1 MTVGQAAEPL
11 EVASR
16 KAAGRLNVI
25 LEVFGRLPR
34 ASLSAPKA
42 RSAQQSALRLEAL
55 QGYVFLFPA
64 LLLLLLFHLLP
75 VFYALFLSL
84 FDARVF
90 RDMWHPGPFVSGGN
104 YGRLLT
110 STDFVQSLA
119 NTVWFAGIT
128 VPAGLFLAVL
138 FANLLNARIW
148 GRTGYRVTYF
158 LPYITSTVAAAVV
171 WRWIFQ
177 PRVGIAN
184 SVLQWIGLPG
194 QRWADEPRGIFLL
207 LGQFVGVPLQGWLAG
222 PSLALVTVALVSVW
236 YSVGF
241 NTVIA
246 LAGLTTIPTDLYEAA
261 RIDGANRWHL
271 FRHIT
276 LPLLTP
282 TLLFLLI
289 VETIRS
295 FQSFDFFYQ
304 MMASSPVPGSKVV
317 TIFLYEQGFKSFN
330 LGYAAAIGMV
340 LFAIIFALTLL
351 QFRATRSR
359 VVYAD

>member
-1 MTVGQAAEPL
+1 MTAGQVSEPFATAAPI
-11 EVASR
+11 SR
-16 KAAGRLNVI
+16 PSQAQT
-25 LEVFGRLPR
+25 
-34 ASLSAPKA
+34 A
-42 RSAQQSALRLEAL
+42 RRINEAL
-55 QGYVFLFPA
+55 QGYGLLFPA

-75 VFYALFLSL
+75 LFYALFLSL

-90 RDMWHPGPFVSGGN
+90 RDMWAPGPFVATGN
-104 YGRLLT
+104 YARLL
-110 STDFVQSLA
+110 SNADFAGSLV
-119 NTVWFAGIT
+119 NTVWYAGIT
-128 VPAGLFLAVL
+128 VPLGIFLAVL
-138 FANLLNARIW
+138 FAQLLNARIW

-158 LPYITSTVAAAVV
+158 LPYVTSTVAAAVV

-184 SVLQWIGLPG
+184 YVLQWLGLPG
-194 QRWADEPRGIFLL
+194 QQWADEPRGIFMLFIQF
-207 LGQFVGVPLQGWLAG
+207 LGIQTAPNWLSG

-246 LAGLTTIPTDLYEAA
+246 LAGLTTIPADLYEAA
-261 RIDGANRWHL
+261 RIDGAGRWNL

-304 MMASSPVPGSKVV
+304 MMAAIPVPGAKVV
-317 TIFLYEQGFKSFN
+317 TIYLYEQGFKAFN

-340 LFAIIFALTLL
+340 LFLIIFVLTLL

>member
-1 MTVGQAAEPL
+1 MTVGQAVEPL
-11 EVASR
+11 SKPHELAVQ
-16 KAAGRLNVI
+16 
-25 LEVFGRLPR
+25 PR
-34 ASLSAPKA
+34 ATSRAHRAA
-42 RSAQQSALRLEAL
+42 RRWEAI
-55 QGYVFLFPA
+55 QGYGFLFPA

-90 RDMWHPGPFVSGGN
+90 RDMWSPGPFIGAGN
-104 YGRLLT
+104 YARLL
-110 STDFVQSLA
+110 SSGEFAQSLG
-119 NTVWFAGIT
+119 NTVWYAGIT
-128 VPAGLFLAVL
+128 VPLGLFLAVL
-138 FANLLNARIW
+138 FAQLLNARIW

-158 LPYITSTVAAAVV
+158 LPYVTSTVAAAVV

-177 PRVGIAN
+177 PRVGVAN
-184 SVLQWIGLPG
+184 SVLEWLGLPG
-194 QRWADEPRGIFLL
+194 QQWADEPRGIFLL
-207 LGQFVGVPLQGWLAG
+207 FGQFVGLPLDGWFSG

-246 LAGLTTIPTDLYEAA
+246 LAGLTTIPVDLYEAA
-261 RIDGANRWHL
+261 RIDGAGRWRL
-271 FRHIT
+271 FRDIT

-282 TLLFLLI
+282 TLLFLLV

-304 MMASSPVPGSKVV
+304 MMAALPVPGAKVV
-317 TIFLYEQGFKSFN
+317 TIFLYQQGFKSFN

-340 LFAIIFALTLL
+340 LFAIIFLLTLL

>member
-1 MTVGQAAEPL
+1 MTIGQTAERLQLPTR
-11 EVASR
+11 ERTTRTSR
-16 KAAGRLNVI
+16 
-25 LEVFGRLPR
+25 R
-34 ASLSAPKA
+34 A
-42 RSAQQSALRLEAL
+42 ALRWERL
-55 QGYVFLFPA
+55 QGYGFLSPA

-90 RDMWHPGPFVSGGN
+90 RDMWQPGRFIGSGN

-110 STDFVQSLA
+110 TSEFAQSLT
-119 NTVWFAGIT
+119 NTVWFALIT
-128 VPAGLFLAVL
+128 VPLGLFLAVL
-138 FANLLNARIW
+138 FAQLLNARIW
-148 GRTGYRVTYF
+148 GRTAYRATYF

-177 PRVGIAN
+177 PRVGVAN
-184 SVLQWIGLPG
+184 SVLEWLGLPA
-194 QRWADEPRGIFLL
+194 QRWADEPRGVFQLF
-207 LGQFVGVPLQGWLAG
+207 GQMVGVPLEGWAAG
-222 PSLALVTVALVSVW
+222 PSLALVTIALVSVW

-304 MMASSPVPGSKVV
+304 MMAAVPVPGAKVV
-317 TIFLYEQGFKSFN
+317 TIYLYEQGFKSFN

-340 LFAIIFALTLL
+340 LFAIIFVLTLL

>member
-1 MTVGQAAEPL
+1 MIG
-11 EVASR
+11 
-16 KAAGRLNVI
+16 
-25 LEVFGRLPR
+25 
-34 ASLSAPKA
+34 
-42 RSAQQSALRLEAL
+42 SAQAPDTRRQARPIDVREAARARGPAANGVRRTRLTSEAL
-55 QGYVFLFPA
+55 QGYAFLVPA

-90 RDMWHPGPFVSGGN
+90 RDMWHPGPFSGAGN
-104 YGRLLT
+104 YGRLL
-110 STDFVQSLA
+110 SNGDFGQSLA
-119 NTVWFAGIT
+119 NTIWFAGIT
-128 VPAGLFLAVL
+128 VPGGLVLAVL
-138 FANLLNARIW
+138 FAQLLNARIP
-148 GRTGYRVTYF
+148 GRTAYRVTYF

-177 PRVGIAN
+177 PRVGVAN
-184 SVLQWIGLPG
+184 AILQSIGFPG
-194 QRWADEPRGIFLL
+194 QQWADEPRGIFQLF
-207 LGQFVGVPLQGWLAG
+207 GTFVGLPLSGWLAG
-222 PSLALVTVALVSVW
+222 PSLALVTVAIVSVW

-246 LAGLTTIPTDLYEAA
+246 LAGLTTIPADLYEAA
-261 RIDGANRWHL
+261 RIDGASRWHL

-304 MMASSPVPGSKVV
+304 MMSGVPVPGAKVV
-317 TIFLYEQGFKSFN
+317 TIYLYEQGFKSFN
-330 LGYAAAIGMV
+330 LGYAAAIGLV
-340 LFAIIFALTLL
+340 LFAIIFVLTLV
-351 QFRATRSR
+351 QFRASSSR
-359 VVYAD
+359 VVYADS

>member
-11 EVASR
+11 SKPHQRALGAYAAS
-16 KAAGRLNVI
+16 
-25 LEVFGRLPR
+25 
-34 ASLSAPKA
+34 SAH
-42 RSAQQSALRLEAL
+42 RSARRWATF
-55 QGYVFLFPA
+55 QGYGFLFPA
-64 LLLLLLFHLLP
+64 LLLLLLFHVLP

-90 RDMWHPGPFVSGGN
+90 KDMWSPGPFIGAGN
-104 YGRLLT
+104 YGRLF
-110 STDFVQSLA
+110 SSADFAQSLA

-128 VPAGLFLAVL
+128 VPLGLALAVL
-138 FANLLNARIW
+138 FAQLLNARIW

-158 LPYITSTVAAAVV
+158 LPYVTSTIAAAVV

-177 PRVGIAN
+177 PRVGVAN
-184 SVLQWIGLPG
+184 SVLAWLGLPG
-194 QRWADEPRGIFLL
+194 QQWADEPRGILL
-207 LGQFVGVPLQGWLAG
+207 LIGQFVGLRLDGWLSG
-222 PSLALVTVALVSVW
+222 PSLALVTVAVVSVW

-246 LAGLTTIPTDLYEAA
+246 LAGLTTIPADLYEAA
-261 RIDGANRWHL
+261 RIDGAGRWRL
-271 FRHIT
+271 FRDIT

-304 MMASSPVPGSKVV
+304 MMAGQPVPGAKVV
-317 TIFLYEQGFKSFN
+317 TVYLYQQGFKSFN

-340 LFAIIFALTLL
+340 LFVIIFALTLL

>member
-1 MTVGQAAEPL
+1 MTVGQAVEPRSQPR
-11 EVASR
+11 EV
-16 KAAGRLNVI
+16 GQNL
-25 LEVFGRLPR
+25 R
-34 ASLSAPKA
+34 ADKKSSAQ
-42 RSAQQSALRLEAL
+42 RSARRWEAI
-55 QGYVFLFPA
+55 QGYGFLFPA
-64 LLLLLLFHLLP
+64 LVLLLLFHLLP

-90 RDMWHPGPFVSGGN
+90 RDMWSPGPFIGGGN

-110 STDFVQSLA
+110 SGEFAQSLG

-128 VPAGLFLAVL
+128 VPLGLILAVL
-138 FANLLNARIW
+138 FAQLLNARIW

-158 LPYITSTVAAAVV
+158 LPYVTSTVAAAVV

-177 PRVGIAN
+177 PRVGVAN
-184 SVLQWIGLPG
+184 SVLEWLGLPG
-194 QRWADEPRGIFLL
+194 QQWADEPRGIFLL
-207 LGQFVGVPLQGWLAG
+207 VGQFVGLPLDGWLSG

-246 LAGLTTIPTDLYEAA
+246 LAGLTTIPVDLYEAA
-261 RIDGANRWHL
+261 RIDGAGRWRL
-271 FRHIT
+271 FRDIT
-276 LPLLTP
+276 LSLLTP
-282 TLLFLLI
+282 TLLFLLV

-304 MMASSPVPGSKVV
+304 MMAAQPVPGAKVV
-317 TIFLYEQGFKSFN
+317 TIFLYQQGFKSFN

-340 LFAIIFALTLL
+340 LFAIIFVLTLL

>member
-11 EVASR
+11 SKPRERTLPTSATSR
-16 KAAGRLNVI
+16 ARRAAR
-25 LEVFGRLPR
+25 RW
-34 ASLSAPKA
+34 
-42 RSAQQSALRLEAL
+42 EAL
-55 QGYVFLFPA
+55 QGYGFLCPA

-75 VFYALFLSL
+75 VLYALFLSL

-90 RDMWHPGPFVSGGN
+90 RDMWSPGPFIGAGN
-104 YGRLLT
+104 YGRLL
-110 STDFVQSLA
+110 SSGEFAQSVG

-128 VPAGLFLAVL
+128 VPVGLFLAVL
-138 FANLLNARIW
+138 FAQLLNARIW

-158 LPYITSTVAAAVV
+158 LPYVTSTVAAAVV

-177 PRVGIAN
+177 PRVGVAN
-184 SVLQWIGLPG
+184 AVFAWLGLPG
-194 QRWADEPRGIFLL
+194 QQWADEPRGVFLL
-207 LGQFVGVPLQGWLAG
+207 VGQLIGVPLEGWLAG
-222 PSLALVTVALVSVW
+222 PSLALVTVAVVSVW

-261 RIDGANRWHL
+261 RIDGAGRWRL
-271 FRHIT
+271 FRDIT

-282 TLLFLLI
+282 TLLFLLVI
-289 VETIRS
+289 ETIRS

-304 MMASSPVPGSKVV
+304 MMAGNPVPGAKVV
-317 TIFLYEQGFKSFN
+317 TVFLYQQGFKSFN
-330 LGYAAAIGMV
+330 LGFAAAIGMV
-340 LFAIIFALTLL
+340 LFVIIFGLTLV

>member
-1 MTVGQAAEPL
+1 VDGYNRALHMS
-11 EVASR
+11 ASR
-16 KAAGRLNVI
+16 ALDKLSV
-25 LEVFGRLPR
+25 R
-34 ASLSAPKA
+34 APA
-42 RSAQQSALRLEAL
+42 RSAQRRAAHRWEIV
-55 QGYVFLFPA
+55 QGYGFLLPA
-64 LLLLLLFHLLP
+64 FGLLLLFHLLP
-75 VFYALFLSL
+75 VLYALFLSL

-90 RDMWHPGPFVSGGN
+90 RDMWSPGPFIGAGN
-104 YGRLLT
+104 YGRLL
-110 STDFVQSLA
+110 SNAEFGQSLA
-119 NTVWFAGIT
+119 NTVWYAGIT
-128 VPAGLFLAVL
+128 VPLGLILAVL
-138 FANLLNARIW
+138 FGQLLNARIW

-158 LPYITSTVAAAVV
+158 LPYVTSTVAAAVV

-177 PRVGIAN
+177 PRVGVAN
-184 SVLQWIGLPG
+184 AVLTWLGLPV
-194 QRWADEPRGIFLL
+194 QQWADEPRGVVDLIGQWAGLQVPGLL
-207 LGQFVGVPLQGWLAG
+207 SG

-246 LAGLTTIPTDLYEAA
+246 LAGLTTIPMELYEAA
-261 RIDGANRWHL
+261 RIDGAQRWQL

-295 FQSFDFFYQ
+295 FQAFDFFYQ
-304 MMASSPVPGSKVV
+304 MMQAVPVPTAKVV
-317 TIFLYEQGFKSFN
+317 TIYLYQQGFKSFN

-340 LFAIIFALTLL
+340 LFVIIFALTVI
-351 QFRATRSR
+351 QFRATRDR

>member
-1 MTVGQAAEPL
+1 MTVGQAVEPL
-11 EVASR
+11 SKPHE
-16 KAAGRLNVI
+16 L
-25 LEVFGRLPR
+25 
-34 ASLSAPKA
+34 
-42 RSAQQSALRLEAL
+42 AL
-55 QGYVFLFPA
+55 QPLATSRARRAARRWEAIQGYGFLFPA

-90 RDMWHPGPFVSGGN
+90 RDMWSPGPFIGAGN

-110 STDFVQSLA
+110 SGEFAQSLG

-128 VPAGLFLAVL
+128 VPLGLVLAVL
-138 FANLLNARIW
+138 FAQLLNARIW

-158 LPYITSTVAAAVV
+158 LPYVTSTVAAAVV

-177 PRVGIAN
+177 PRVGVAN
-184 SVLQWIGLPG
+184 SVLEWLGLPG
-194 QRWADEPRGIFLL
+194 QQWADEPRGIFLL
-207 LGQFVGVPLQGWLAG
+207 VGQFVGLPLDGWLSG

-246 LAGLTTIPTDLYEAA
+246 LAGLTTIPVDLYEAA
-261 RIDGANRWHL
+261 RIDGAGRWRL
-271 FRHIT
+271 FRDIT

-282 TLLFLLI
+282 TLLFLLV

-304 MMASSPVPGSKVV
+304 MMAAQPVPGAKVV
-317 TIFLYEQGFKSFN
+317 TIFLYQQGFKSFN

-340 LFAIIFALTLL
+340 LFAIIFVLTLL

>member
-1 MTVGQAAEPL
+1 MTVGQAVEPRSQPR
-11 EVASR
+11 EV
-16 KAAGRLNVI
+16 GQNL
-25 LEVFGRLPR
+25 R
-34 ASLSAPKA
+34 ADKKSSAQ
-42 RSAQQSALRLEAL
+42 RSARRWEAI
-55 QGYVFLFPA
+55 QGYGFLFPA

-84 FDARVF
+84 YDARVF
-90 RDMWHPGPFVSGGN
+90 RDMWSPGPFIGAGN

-110 STDFVQSLA
+110 SSEFAQSLG

-128 VPAGLFLAVL
+128 VPLGLILAVL
-138 FANLLNARIW
+138 FAQLLNARIW

-158 LPYITSTVAAAVV
+158 LPYVTSTVAAAVV

-177 PRVGIAN
+177 PRVGVAN
-184 SVLQWIGLPG
+184 SVLEWLGLPG
-194 QRWADEPRGIFLL
+194 QQWADEPRGIFLL
-207 LGQFVGVPLQGWLAG
+207 LGQFIGLPIDGWLSG

-246 LAGLTTIPTDLYEAA
+246 LAGLTTIPVDLYEAA
-261 RIDGANRWHL
+261 RIDGAGRWRL
-271 FRHIT
+271 FRDIT

-282 TLLFLLI
+282 TLLFLLV

-304 MMASSPVPGSKVV
+304 MMAAQPVPGAKVV
-317 TIFLYEQGFKSFN
+317 TIFLYQQGFKSFN

-340 LFAIIFALTLL
+340 LFAIIFVLTLL

>member
-1 MTVGQAAEPL
+1 MTVGQAVEPRSQPR
-11 EVASR
+11 EIAVD
-16 KAAGRLNVI
+16 
-25 LEVFGRLPR
+25 PR
-34 ASLSAPKA
+34 AIKSNA
-42 RSAQQSALRLEAL
+42 RRAARRWEAL
-55 QGYVFLFPA
+55 QGYGYLFPA

-90 RDMWHPGPFVSGGN
+90 RDMWSPGPFIGASN
-104 YGRLLT
+104 YGRLFT
-110 STDFVQSLA
+110 SGEFAQSLG
-119 NTVWFAGIT
+119 NTVWYAGIT
-128 VPAGLFLAVL
+128 VPLGLVLAVL
-138 FANLLNARIW
+138 FAQLLNASIW

-158 LPYITSTVAAAVV
+158 LPYVTSTVAAAVV

-177 PRVGIAN
+177 PRVGVAN
-184 SVLQWIGLPG
+184 SVLAWLGLPG
-194 QRWADEPRGIFLL
+194 QQWADEPRGVFLL
-207 LGQFVGVPLQGWLAG
+207 LGQFLGLPLDGWLSG

-246 LAGLTTIPTDLYEAA
+246 LAGLTTIPLDLYEAA
-261 RIDGANRWHL
+261 RIDGAGPWRL

-304 MMASSPVPGSKVV
+304 MMAGNPVPGAKVV
-317 TIFLYEQGFKSFN
+317 TVFLYQQGFKSFN
-330 LGYAAAIGMV
+330 LGYAAAIGMI
-340 LFAIIFALTLL
+340 LFAIIFVLTLL
-351 QFRATRSR
+351 QFRVTRSR

>member
-1 MTVGQAAEPL
+1 MTIGQAAEPMGL
-11 EVASR
+11 RVRA
-16 KAAGRLNVI
+16 AAGGSAR
-25 LEVFGRLPR
+25 R
-34 ASLSAPKA
+34 AA
-42 RSAQQSALRLEAL
+42 RRLEAI
-55 QGYVFLFPA
+55 QGYAFLLPA

-90 RDMWHPGPFVSGGN
+90 RDMWAPGPFVGAGN

-110 STDFVQSLA
+110 SDEFAQSLV
-119 NTVWFAGIT
+119 NTVWYAAIT
-128 VPAGLFLAVL
+128 VPLGLALAVF
-138 FANLLNARIW
+138 FAQLLNARIW
-148 GRTGYRVTYF
+148 GRTGYRVVYF
-158 LPYITSTVAAAVV
+158 LPYVTSTVAAAVV

-184 SVLQWIGLPG
+184 AVLDWLGLPG
-194 QRWADEPRGIFLL
+194 QQWADEPRGVFAL
-207 LGQFVGVPLQGWLAG
+207 LGEFVGLPLEGWLAG
-222 PSLALVTVALVSVW
+222 PSLALVTVAIVSVW

-246 LAGLTTIPTDLYEAA
+246 LAGLTTIPLDLYEAA
-261 RIDGANRWHL
+261 RIDGAGRWQL

-282 TLLFLLI
+282 TLLFLLVI
-289 VETIRS
+289 ETIRS

-304 MMASSPVPGSKVV
+304 MMAAIPVPGAKVV
-317 TIFLYEQGFKSFN
+317 TIYLYLQGFKSFN
-330 LGYAAAIGMV
+330 LGYAAAIGIA
-340 LFAIIFALTLL
+340 LFLIIFVLTLV

-359 VVYAD
+359 VIYAD

>member
-1 MTVGQAAEPL
+1 M
-11 EVASR
+11 R
-16 KAAGRLNVI
+16 W
-25 LEVFGRLPR
+25 
-34 ASLSAPKA
+34 
-42 RSAQQSALRLEAL
+42 EAL
-55 QGYVFLFPA
+55 QGYGFLFPA
-64 LLLLLLFHLLP
+64 FLLLLLFHLLP
-75 VFYALFLSL
+75 VVYALFLSL

-90 RDMWHPGPFVSGGN
+90 RELWRPGPFIGSGN
-104 YGRLLT
+104 YARLLT
-110 STDFVQSLA
+110 SVEFAQSLT
-119 NTVWFAGIT
+119 NTLWFAGIT
-128 VPAGLFLAVL
+128 VPLGLALAVL
-138 FANLLNARIW
+138 FAQLLNARVW

-158 LPYITSTVAAAVV
+158 VPYMTSTVAAAVV

-177 PRVGIAN
+177 PRVGVAN
-184 SVLQWIGLPG
+184 SVLGWLGLPAL
-194 QRWADEPRGIFLL
+194 QWADEPRGIFQLF
-207 LGQFVGVPLQGWLAG
+207 GQFVGLPLDGWLAG

-246 LAGLTTIPTDLYEAA
+246 LAGLTTIPTDLYEAG

-304 MMASSPVPGSKVV
+304 MMNGVPVPGAKVV
-317 TIFLYEQGFKSFN
+317 TIYLYQQGFKSFN
-330 LGYAAAIGMV
+330 LGYAAAVGMV
-340 LFAIIFALTLL
+340 LFVIIFVLTLV

>member
-1 MTVGQAAEPL
+1 MTVGQVAKPLPLPAISSARRAA
-11 EVASR
+11 R
-16 KAAGRLNVI
+16 RW
-25 LEVFGRLPR
+25 
-34 ASLSAPKA
+34 
-42 RSAQQSALRLEAL
+42 EAL
-55 QGYVFLFPA
+55 EGYGFLLPA
-64 LLLLLLFHLLP
+64 LALLLLFHLLP

-84 FDARVF
+84 FNARVF
-90 RDMWHPGPFVSGGN
+90 RDMWAPGPFIGPGN
-104 YGRLLT
+104 YVRLLT
-110 STDFVQSLA
+110 NADFGGSLA
-119 NTVWFAGIT
+119 NTVWYAGIS
-128 VPAGLFLAVL
+128 VPLGLFLAVF
-138 FANLLNARIW
+138 FAQLLNARIW
-148 GRTGYRVTYF
+148 GRGGYRVTYF
-158 LPYITSTVAAAVV
+158 LPYVTSTVAAAVV

-177 PRVGIAN
+177 PRIGVAN
-184 SVLQWIGLPG
+184 FVLQSLGLPG
-194 QRWADEPRGIFLL
+194 QQWADEPRGIFMLF
-207 LGQFVGVPLQGWLAG
+207 GQFVGLPIQGWLSG

-246 LAGLTTIPTDLYEAA
+246 LAGLTTIPNDLYEAA
-261 RIDGANRWHL
+261 RIDGAGRWHL

-304 MMASSPVPGSKVV
+304 MMAGLPVPGAKVV
-317 TIFLYEQGFKSFN
+317 TIYLYEQGFKAFN
-330 LGYAAAIGMV
+330 LGYAAAIGML
-340 LFAIIFALTLL
+340 LFLIIFALTLL

>member
-1 MTVGQAAEPL
+1 MTIGQAARRL
-11 EVASR
+11 EARPATRSTT
-16 KAAGRLNVI
+16 
-25 LEVFGRLPR
+25 
-34 ASLSAPKA
+34 SARQK
-42 RSAQQSALRLEAL
+42 ALRWEAL
-55 QGYVFLFPA
+55 QGYGFLLPA
-64 LLLLLLFHLLP
+64 LVVLLLFHLLP

-90 RDMWHPGPFVSGGN
+90 KDMWHPGPFVATGN
-104 YGRLLT
+104 YGRLL
-110 STDFVQSLA
+110 SNTDFAQSLT
-119 NTVWFAGIT
+119 NTLWFAGIT
-128 VPAGLFLAVL
+128 VPLGLALAVL

-177 PRVGIAN
+177 PRVGVAN
-184 SVLQWIGLPG
+184 AVLAWVGLPG
-194 QRWADEPRGIFLL
+194 QQWADEPRGIFVLF
-207 LGQFVGVPLQGWLAG
+207 GQVVGLPISGWLGG
-222 PSLALVTVALVSVW
+222 PSLALVTVALVSIW

-246 LAGLTTIPTDLYEAA
+246 LAGLTTIPADLYEAA
-261 RIDGANRWHL
+261 RIDGASRWHL

-304 MMASSPVPGSKVV
+304 MMAGLPVPGAKVV
-317 TIFLYEQGFKSFN
+317 TIYLYEQGFKAFN

-340 LFAIIFALTLL
+340 LFVIIFVLTLL

>member
-1 MTVGQAAEPL
+1 MTVGQVSKPFQVAEATSPTIHARQAA
-11 EVASR
+11 R
-16 KAAGRLNVI
+16 RW
-25 LEVFGRLPR
+25 
-34 ASLSAPKA
+34 
-42 RSAQQSALRLEAL
+42 EAL
-55 QGYVFLFPA
+55 QGFGFLFPA
-64 LLLLLLFHLLP
+64 ALLLLLFHLLP

-90 RDMWHPGPFVSGGN
+90 KDMWAPGPFVGSAN
-104 YGRLLT
+104 YTRLL
-110 STDFVQSLA
+110 STADFTQSLT
-119 NTVWFAGIT
+119 NTLWFAGIT
-128 VPAGLFLAVL
+128 VPLGLGLAVC
-138 FANLLNARIW
+138 FAQLLNARIW

-177 PRVGIAN
+177 PRVGVAN
-184 SVLQWIGLPG
+184 SVLEWAGLPA
-194 QRWADEPRGIFLL
+194 QRWADEPRGVFQLF
-207 LGQFVGVPLQGWLAG
+207 GQFVGVPLEGWLAG

-246 LAGLTTIPTDLYEAA
+246 LAGLTTIPADLYEAA
-261 RIDGANRWHL
+261 RIDGAGRWRL

-304 MMASSPVPGSKVV
+304 MMAGVPVPGAKVV
-317 TIFLYEQGFKSFN
+317 TIYLYEQGFKSFN

-340 LFAIIFALTLL
+340 LFAIIFVLTLL
-351 QFRATRSR
+351 QFRATRGR